1 MLSRRVPTIRQ
12 RTSTPEAAPIRI
24 HPHTPSSLVVNAK
37 DESFFKELGL
47 RIAQAR
53 KELSITQVQLA
64 ATLGIAQQTL
74 AHYEGGRLR
83 LPASLISPLAKEL
96 HDSVEALLGQPDAPA
111 PAGKRGPVSQ
121 LQQQVN
127 RISQLP
133 RAKQRFVMEMLDT
146 VLAQASR

>member
-1 MLSRRVPTIRQ
+1 ML
-12 RTSTPEAAPIRI
+12 TSI
-24 HPHTPSSLVVNAK
+24 HSPLAVNTK
-37 DESFFKELGL
+37 YESFFKDLGA

-53 KELSITQVQLA
+53 KERNITQVQLA

-83 LPASLISPLAKEL
+83 LPASLLSPLAEEL
-96 HDSVEALLGQPDAPA
+96 QVSVEALLGRATAPA